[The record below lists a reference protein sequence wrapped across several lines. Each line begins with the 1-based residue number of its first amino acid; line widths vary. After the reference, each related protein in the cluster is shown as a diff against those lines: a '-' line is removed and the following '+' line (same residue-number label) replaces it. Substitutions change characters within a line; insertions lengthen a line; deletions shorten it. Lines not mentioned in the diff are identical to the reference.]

1 MWHHGLRYGFIS
13 HVAAAKMVM
22 VIAGMYDSIT
32 KVLILNFDMRLI
44 IMGLAIV
51 TDNENMM

>member
-1 MWHHGLRYGFIS
+1 
-13 HVAAAKMVM
+13 MVM